1 MKKIL
6 LNYYS
11 RNNLGDDL
19 FIKIFTEYFNDCLI
33 YLIVNPRYTLKNMG
47 GECQSSSIF
56 AFIYS
61 HWKNNESVWIPK

>member
-47 GECQSSSIF
+47 GMSK
-56 AFIYS
+56 FIHFRCYILS
-61 HWKNNESVWIPK
+61 LEK